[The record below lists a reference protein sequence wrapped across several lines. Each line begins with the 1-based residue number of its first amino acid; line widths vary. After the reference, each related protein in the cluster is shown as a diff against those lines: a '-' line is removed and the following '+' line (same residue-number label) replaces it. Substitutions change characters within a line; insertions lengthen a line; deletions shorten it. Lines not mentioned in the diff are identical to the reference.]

1 MSLEKIVIL
10 CWDPQGR
17 APAELGRTLLR
28 ELAPKLLAAGA
39 TKLQINVCDEHADVK
54 SPSMRGPF
62 DRPFVA
68 QVNAW
73 VEAVNDRWPIEDLL
87 RHASFELASYH
98 VSESIYSD
106 YGDNEHAG
114 PRDWPDGARSP
125 GILAVTCLERPPRIP
140 KDEWMRRWHGRMSPV
155 SERLQPRTRYVRN
168 VVKEV
173 LTHGAPVY
181 DGIVEE
187 AWPSKAHVENPF
199 LFYRAKNVF
208 ELIKHMGEM
217 LLTVTSF
224 LNLLKIRT
232 RMMSEYFIRS

>member
-10 CWDPQGR
+10 CWDSQKR
-17 APAELGRTLLR
+17 APAELGRVLLQD
-28 ELAPKLLAAGA
+28 LAPKLLEAGA
-39 TKLQINVCDEHADVK
+39 EKLQINVSDEHADVK
-54 SPSMRGPF
+54 SPALRGPF
-62 DRPFVA
+62 DDPFVA
-68 QVNAW
+68 QVNVW
-73 VEAVNDRWPIEDLL
+73 LKVVDDRWPIEDVL
-87 RHASFELASYH
+87 RRAGFELAAYH
-98 VSESIYSD
+98 VSESIYTD

-125 GILAVTCLERPPRIP
+125 GILAVTCLERPKRIP

-187 AWPSKAHVENPF
+187 AWPSKEHVENPF
-199 LFYRAKNVF
+199 LFYRARNVF
-208 ELIKHMGEM
+208 ELARNMGEM
-217 LLTVTSF
+217 LLTVTAF
-224 LNLLKIRT
+224 LNLFKIRT
-232 RMMSEYFIRS
+232 RMMSEYFVKS